1 MISNAITSLLFVL
14 IYNHFQLIVYGKIDS
29 DRVGKLREILE
40 GVTVDEDKASVVIDK
55 DHLKSN
61 PECGYLPS
69 KTKNAHGSSRIANA
83 EESDQHY
90 PWTILITNN
99 NAVQTSGECGG
110 AIISQ
115 TVAITAAHCICGS
128 SKTPSHLKQYTECKR
143 GGNRNAKNPLNEIRR
158 KEDTF
163 YYREIIAGVGG
174 KDKRRLIKIDI
185 LIAYV
190 MGDTFEEIN
199 AGAGIRF
206 DIGLVITKDKSGN
219 GKRFYTHMI
228 PQGDIKVGS
237 LCLATKKTTAPHMYE
252 GKIVTVGW
260 GVRYSE
266 VTDPTNFILPQANNH
281 SCTTNEFGPPSAAFK
296 HCNVDHVF
304 WNNRMFDGCRRKEMP
319 TGYDLQKCDEYFQK
333 AEKAIEREVRKMS
346 DSTISDLWTL
356 TNKFEII
363 PFKKRNIIG
372 ISSEI
377 KTICYKPRLFSDL
390 GWCYVDDDK
399 GQRTDQWGFCGPSC
413 DFLGNFGSSIPNI
426 YHKMVWEFPP
436 NPPAGCKIPVIPS
449 HDSRHFKPW
458 YICIVSRAPS
468 TSIFQF
474 KENLFGTLNF
484 RSADKEDSAKS
495 GYQLPCFGDSGS
507 GHFMHETNEDKWA
520 LVAINSYQEGEYC
533 GFDEHAITTVHPRV
547 LDWIKLHSH
556 ISKSP

>member
-1 MISNAITSLLFVL
+1 ML
-14 IYNHFQLIVYGKIDS
+14 IYNHFQSIVYGKIDT

-40 GVTVDEDKASVVIDK
+40 GVNVDEDKASVVIDK
-55 DHLKSN
+55 DHLKRN
-61 PECGYLPS
+61 PECGYLPE
-69 KTKNAHGSSRIANA
+69 KTKNAHSSSRIANA

-90 PWTILITNN
+90 PWMILIKRD
-99 NAVQTSGECGG
+99 NAIDKNSGNCGG

-128 SKTPSHLKQYTECKR
+128 DKDTPDQLRQFTDCARGSHRT
-143 GGNRNAKNPLNEIRR
+143 ATNPLNEIWR
-158 KEDTF
+158 KQYTQ
-163 YYREIIAGVGG
+163 YHNEIMAGVGD
-174 KDKRRLIKIDI
+174 KDQRRLSKIEI
-185 LIAYV
+185 PIAYV
-190 MGDTFEEIN
+190 MGDTFQEIN
-199 AGAGIRF
+199 AQAGINF
-206 DIGLVITKDKSGN
+206 DIGLVITIDGSGN
-219 GKRFYTHMI
+219 GRRFYTHTI
-228 PQGDIKVGS
+228 PRGDIKVGS
-237 LCLATKKTTAPHMYE
+237 LCLAAKKINAPHMYE
-252 GKIVTVGW
+252 GQIVTVGW
-260 GVRYSE
+260 GARYSE
-266 VTDPTNFILPQANNH
+266 VKDPTNFILPQANNH

-304 WNNRMFDGCRRKEMP
+304 LNKNRMFDGCRRKEMP

-333 AEKAIEREVRKMS
+333 AEKAIEIEVRKMS
-346 DSTISDLWTL
+346 DSTIPDLWTL

-413 DFLGNFGSSIPNI
+413 DFLGKFGSSIPNI

-436 NPPAGCKIPVIPS
+436 NPPAGCKILRLDS

-507 GHFMHETNEDKWA
+507 GHFMRETNEDKWA
-520 LVAINSYQEGEYC
+520 LVAINSYQEGQYC

-547 LDWIKLHSH
+547 LEWIKLHSN
-556 ISKSP
+556 IPNSP